1 MHADP
6 HSETRSGT
14 FYVPRDEEF
23 SEVKEASFITKTADS
38 VLHALIPSLETSLLD
53 SNLGFPLFSDIDQ
66 LYKEGITIPKL
77 KNQGLLRRVLPR
89 LVKAVSE
96 AKDDIVKFDSPAMF
110 QSKKKPSHPHLHSCL
125 SHIRTEVF
133 LNLQGTSFLGFGIRN
148 SHAKL

>member
-23 SEVKEASFITKTADS
+23 SEVKEASFVTKTADS

-110 QSKKKPSHPHLHSCL
+110 QSKKKPSHPHLHSSL
-125 SHIRTEVF
+125 SLTYE
-133 LNLQGTSFLGFGIRN
+133 LKSF
-148 SHAKL
+148 